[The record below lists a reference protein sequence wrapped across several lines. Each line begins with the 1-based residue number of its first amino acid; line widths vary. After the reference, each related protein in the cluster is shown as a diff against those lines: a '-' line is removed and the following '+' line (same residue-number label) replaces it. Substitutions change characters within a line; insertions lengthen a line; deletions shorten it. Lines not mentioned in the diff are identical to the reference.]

1 MDTRSLETA
10 SAATLALVGVT
21 LLAPASTFSANPTAF
36 AAMTA
41 LPEWAW
47 GGLLMVAGL
56 VQSYAVARR
65 NARGRRW
72 AALAAL
78 ATLTT
83 IITLVLAHKAL
94 AAWQGGLA
102 TRVDALGLT
111 AGAIVGV
118 IVIVD
123 FVRALLR
130 SHCEN

>member
-78 ATLTT
+78 AFFSF
-83 IITLVLAHKAL
+83 L
-94 AAWQGGLA
+94 AALYFIANPLNLGTPTWAVHAAGNLA
-102 TRVDALGLT
+102 ALYALGWRH
-111 AGAIVGV
+111 G
-118 IVIVD
+118 
-123 FVRALLR
+123 
-130 SHCEN
+130 E